1 MRTTSEASETMLNAL
16 TFESQVYQKKKTERK
31 IMRKYVGDNS

>member
-1 MRTTSEASETMLNAL
+1 MRTTSKTSWTMLNAL